1 MISKTK
7 KKITSFL
14 SKFWLLIVIPTVFL
28 LFFFMS
34 SNPQNKLD
42 NFLEE
47 KQVKLAREYIN
58 SSRFFNDN
66 YDQKKIAEFKI
77 SCFMQANDSIDFLQ
91 YFIYSL
97 IYNPNKEI
105 YVQDNIAY
113 LSLLS
118 ENLQKANPKS
128 LKRGLKS
135 LKKIKNIIK

>member
-1 MISKTK
+1 MISITK
-7 KKITSFL
+7 KKITSFF

-77 SCFMQANDSIDFLQ
+77 
-91 YFIYSL
+91 
-97 IYNPNKEI
+97 
-105 YVQDNIAY
+105 
-113 LSLLS
+113 
-118 ENLQKANPKS
+118 
-128 LKRGLKS
+128 
-135 LKKIKNIIK
+135 